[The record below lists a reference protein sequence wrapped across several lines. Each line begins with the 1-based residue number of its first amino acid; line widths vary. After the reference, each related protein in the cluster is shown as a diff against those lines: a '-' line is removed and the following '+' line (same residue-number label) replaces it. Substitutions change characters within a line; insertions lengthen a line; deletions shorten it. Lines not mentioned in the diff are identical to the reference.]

1 MTPYQDYPRM
11 MFHRSGLTCVVLS
24 RDEED
29 GLGADWRRVV
39 WPVEVPPPVE
49 TATGLLASAGPE
61 PEEDGD
67 PWDAPANPLVGE
79 QPHDE
84 SSAFEPAPKKPAA
97 RKRR

>member
-39 WPVEVPPPVE
+39 WGPADVASPVEVD
-49 TATGLLASAGPE
+49 PE
-61 PEEDGD
+61 PPAASVVPEPKDEGD
-67 PWDAPANPLVGE
+67 PWDAPHPSWAP
-79 QPHDE
+79 DE
-84 SSAFEPAPKKPAA
+84 SSAFEPTPKP
-97 RKRR
+97 KRMKKR

>member
-39 WPVEVPPPVE
+39 WGPAEAVPPVEVDPEPP
-49 TATGLLASAGPE
+49 AASAVPDLE
-61 PEEDGD
+61 GD
-67 PWDAPANPLVGE
+67 PWDAPHPSWAP
-79 QPHDE
+79 DE